1 MWSVA
6 RPADTRPLGRLITT
20 HPTGSSRVG
29 RIGSRSGTLVGLG
42 WLERPRGPE
51 NSLVID
57 HVAWPPFGHSERAH
71 RRGGPIRGGARV
83 DHAAAGK
90 WGVAFRLEPTA
101 LLHNEVASVRPQAKY
116 ASGQVLGQDIRV
128 EVGQASHDRF
138 EALTNQLGLLFRF
151 WVVQS
156 EIRRQR
162 WIPGNFRGRH
172 GSTEGDFLIRK
183 SGSGLFPN

>member
-1 MWSVA
+1 MSQARPFAEMGKPVVLTQLAAEEREREDLLGARSLKVDVWSVA

-29 RIGSRSGTLVGLG
+29 RIGLRSGTLVGLG
-42 WLERPRGPE
+42 WLHRPRGPE

-57 HVAWPPFGHSERAH
+57 HVAWPPFGYSERAH
-71 RRGGPIRGGARV
+71 RRSGSIRGGARV

-116 ASGQVLGQDIRV
+116 ASGQVLGQVLRV
-128 EVGQASHDRF
+128 EVGQAS
-138 EALTNQLGLLFRF
+138 LTA
-151 WVVQS
+151 
-156 EIRRQR
+156 
-162 WIPGNFRGRH
+162 PGSSR
-172 GSTEGDFLIRK
+172 
-183 SGSGLFPN
+183 